1 MNKKQF
7 IPNIRFHGFTDGWA
21 QRRLVDEVDFFSG
34 LTYSPDNIV
43 KEGGT
48 FVLRSSNVQNGEIV
62 EADNVY
68 VEHEAVNSTNVQVGD
83 IVIVVRNGS
92 RSLIGKHAA
101 IKKPMENTVIGAFM
115 TGIHSETSSFINALL
130 DTRQFE
136 IEIHKN
142 LGATINQ
149 ITTGNFKKMEF
160 NFPTKF
166 EQEKTGSFFKELDD
180 TITLQQQLLNNYE
193 QLKKAMLQ
201 KMFPQKG
208 ESVPRVRFA
217 GFTDDWKKERLGKII
232 VSHSF
237 KKYISEPIENGKYP
251 IIQQGNNSIVGYSND
266 APFIGFED
274 VTLFGDHTLS
284 LYKPT
289 SPFLVSTDGLKIIS
303 IDSFNGFF
311 TYYLLEINNPE
322 SEGYK
327 RHFKIL
333 KSKDV
338 FYPDNSMEQAKIGKF
353 LKQLDET
360 IELHEQKLK
369 TYQNFKKAMLQKM
382 FV

>member
-1 MNKKQF
+1 MNKGKETPEIRLGNFNENWMERKFSNIVNKVSKQSNDSNIPKVEF
-7 IPNIRFHGFTDGWA
+7 QDIISGEGRLNKDVSNKFDDRKGTIFQPGFILYGKLRPYLNNWLYPEFEGVALGDFWVFESVDSCSIFNYYLIQSERYQTVANISSGTKMPRSDWRTVAETVFLIPNRYEE
-21 QRRLVDEVDFFSG
+21 QQ
-34 LTYSPDNIV
+34 
-43 KEGGT
+43 K
-48 FVLRSSNVQNGEIV
+48 
-62 EADNVY
+62 
-68 VEHEAVNSTNVQVGD
+68 
-83 IVIVVRNGS
+83 
-92 RSLIGKHAA
+92 
-101 IKKPMENTVIGAFM
+101 IGAF
-115 TGIHSETSSFINALL
+115 
-130 DTRQFE
+130 
-136 IEIHKN
+136 
-142 LGATINQ
+142 
-149 ITTGNFKKMEF
+149 FK
-160 NFPTKF
+160 
-166 EQEKTGSFFKELDD
+166 QLDD
-180 TITLQQQLLNNYE
+180 IITLQQQLLNDHK

-251 IIQQGNNSIVGYSND
+251 IIQQGNNSIVGYSNG

-289 SPFLVSTDGLKIIS
+289 SPFLVSTDGLKIVS

-338 FYPDNSMEQAKIGKF
+338 FYPDNSMEQAKIGNF

-360 IELHEQKLK
+360 IVLHEQKLE
-369 TYQNFKKAMLQKM
+369 TYQELKKAMLQKM